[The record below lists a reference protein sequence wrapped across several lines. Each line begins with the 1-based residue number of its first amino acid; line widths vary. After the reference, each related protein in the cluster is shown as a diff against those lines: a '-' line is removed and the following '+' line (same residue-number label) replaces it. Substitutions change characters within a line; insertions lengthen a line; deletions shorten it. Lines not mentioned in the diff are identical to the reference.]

1 MHYTDVFDWRH
12 STCNLR
18 QSQIT
23 TLSVIVFSAIH
34 TLRLTLAEIGRTMCV
49 QRKIAAKHCIKRV
62 DRFLGNEHI
71 EPATAMEGWIRWLV
85 ASRKRLIV
93 SMDWVD
99 VRQWHCL
106 VLAARF
112 KGRALPMLWAA
123 YSYDQ
128 IYRSQNN
135 YEYALLHLLRSM
147 VPASTE
153 IIILA
158 DRGFGRAEMARTLH
172 KMGFSYIIRIQP
184 EVWIKHERFSGRL
197 SQLPVKPGMQLMLRN
212 VMYRKERPFRQ
223 HVAILW
229 PGCSEQPWFLM
240 TNLPK
245 LQAGKLSKI
254 YGHRMSIEE
263 YFRDCKSKRNGFG
276 LRFSM
281 IKKDPRRLERLLLIC
296 AMAYWLLVAVGLYAS
311 HRYPPR
317 CWSSSSSCQYSLFSI
332 GRYMLA
338 TSLPPLM
345 HLLKNLKKSV
355 LNQNWG

>member
-1 MHYTDVFDWRH
+1 MHYTDVFDWLH
-12 STCNLR
+12 STCTLR

-34 TLRLTLAEIGRTMCV
+34 TLRLTLAEIGRTMAG
-49 QRKIAAKHCIKRV
+49 QRSIAAKHCIKRV
-62 DRFLGNEHI
+62 DRFLGNHHI
-71 EPATAMEGWIRWLV
+71 EPATAMEGWIRWFV
-85 ASRKRLIV
+85 APRKQLIV

-112 KGRALPMLWAA
+112 KGRALPLLWAA
-123 YSYDQ
+123 YGYDQ

-135 YEYALLHLLRSM
+135 YEYALLKLLRTM
-147 VPASTE
+147 IPASTE

-172 KMGFSYIIRIQP
+172 TMGFSYIIRIQP
-184 EVWIKHERFSGRL
+184 EVWVKHKEFTGKL
-197 SQLPVKPGMQLMLRN
+197 SELPLKRGIHLMLRN
-212 VMYRKERPFRQ
+212 VMYRKERPFEQ

-229 PGCSEQPWFLM
+229 PDGSEQPWFLM
-240 TNLPK
+240 TNLAK
-245 LQAGKLSKI
+245 LQAKKLSKI

-296 AMAYWLLVAVGLYAS
+296 AMAYWLLVAVGLYADR
-311 HRYPPR
+311 RYPPYY
-317 CWSSSSSCQYSLFSI
+317 WSSSSCCHYSLFSI
-332 GRYMLA
+332 GRYMLLTA
-338 TSLPPLM
+338 LPPLSL
-345 HLLKNLKKSV
+345 LLKNLKKSV